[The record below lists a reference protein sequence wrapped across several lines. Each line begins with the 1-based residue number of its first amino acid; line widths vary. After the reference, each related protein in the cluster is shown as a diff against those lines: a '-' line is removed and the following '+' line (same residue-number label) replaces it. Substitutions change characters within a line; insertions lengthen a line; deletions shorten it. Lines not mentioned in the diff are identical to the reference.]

1 MKQSLTYDRGM
12 EMFEHKLLLN
22 TQKCKYIL
30 RSPYSPWRRGTN
42 ENTNG
47 LLHGNIFQK
56 ELIFL

>member
-30 RSPYSPWRRGTN
+30 LILIALGREERMKTLTDYF
-42 ENTNG
+42 
-47 LLHGNIFQK
+47 GNIFQRN
-56 ELIFL
+56 